1 MSYMSLE
8 DAREEI
14 DKANNR
20 IAGNVRDR
28 MDAVLKVLNHKSRED
43 MDIRDK
49 EREEEVKQDFE
60 EMFQNKK
67 MPPERGRELAEVL
80 IETAVDIQED
90 LMEEEE
96 N

>member
-1 MSYMSLE
+1 MSLE

-14 DKANNR
+14 DKANKR

-28 MDAVLKVLNHKSRED
+28 MDAVLKVMNYKSRED
-43 MDIRDK
+43 MQIRDE

-60 EMFQNKK
+60 EMFENKK

-90 LMEEEE
+90 LMEEE
-96 N
+96 

>member
-1 MSYMSLE
+1 MTLE

-14 DKANNR
+14 DQANKR

-28 MDAVLKVLNHKSRED
+28 MDAVLKVLDYKSRED
-43 MDIRDK
+43 LEIRDP
-49 EREEEVKQDFE
+49 EREEEVKKDFE
-60 EMFQNKK
+60 EMFENKK

-90 LMEEEE
+90 LMEEE
-96 N
+96 